1 MKKFLILVLILSAC
15 SARQTTTRADFSYWE
30 GHYQWQIRN
39 DSTSQD
45 LELSLKANGRALM
58 GIRDYRDAGR
68 VKIFKTKALV
78 HQSGQLILPFEEDT
92 FKIDSTW
99 YYHSNQC
106 NNCGPLENLNQK
118 TDLNNTHWQLTIMPG
133 YNLVEHGGRALSLG
147 ISADTLFGGFAGC
160 NHFGGTLK
168 IDSSGL
174 FEIIEMNSTLL
185 YCEPMDL
192 EESYHANL
200 RKVRSYR
207 SEMPQRLR
215 LLDSNGNAL
224 LYYDR
229 KTILED

>member
-1 MKKFLILVLILSAC
+1 MSAC
-15 SARQTTTRADFSYWE
+15 SVRQSTPKTDFSYWE

-39 DSTSQD
+39 DSISQD
-45 LELSLKANGRALM
+45 LELSLKASGRALL

-68 VKIFKTKALV
+68 VKRFKTKSFL
-78 HQSGQLILPFEEDT
+78 HKSGQLILPFEEDT

-118 TDLNNTHWQLTIMPG
+118 FDLNNTHWQLTIMPG
-133 YNLVEHGGRALSLG
+133 YSLVEHGGRALTLS
-147 ISADTLFGGFAGC
+147 ISADTIFGGFSGC
-160 NHFGGTLK
+160 NSYGGNLK

-192 EESYHANL
+192 EETYHANL